1 MSEKPIYS
9 YLIVV
14 WRHESVSQ
22 VTHAAQGPTEDS
34 LWYYE
39 IGGAEPVSLPAN
51 PSVVSV
57 TLGGSAQLGLGYSC
71 GKFDPVAAVTH
82 TLNDIGA
89 GVDNMMNAMTA
100 AATSAIAALP
110 ALILQRANPGL
121 YDLFQNAL
129 IKAEETMQ
137 LATKSCEVME
147 TEIAQGKNPYADLI
161 TLSKGNDWKV
171 QMGIGGN
178 DAVTAKESV
187 ESSNGDN
194 GVPWIG
200 GQAGGSGQP
209 VLEFTGDIVEAGY
222 NINMNR
228 AVTDSTPVPAAS
240 ATRLSEIWPSPADA
254 RDWTVDVVG
263 ENIVTTCD
271 TCRKDSIPG
280 TGLYYP
286 SSTRSPLLSPPRSRN
301 LVSGATPP
309 TLDNL
314 EQITAPGV
322 AITRQVI
329 EAIRE
334 MPASEQSLIMG
345 RLVSEISTAR
355 TVEKA
360 LYARRLLLSGRQVPE
375 VYATEVAREHAD
387 TSIARSSIKKSKT
400 CCSKLGCAKKWS
412 RTPLP
417 PCSNARQPEGRA
429 LSPCRKCRP
438 SIRTRC
444 GTAVFNNSRAQRK
457 GFLIATL
464 AAALLTA
471 LVGYWLMHRLQTDS
485 VQSIQQSIDTW
496 RLTLTLSRW
505 TVIALVAFGWNA
517 SVEYFAKIG
526 KINSTQTEQL
536 HQYRWRAI
544 HLAGHP

>member
-1 MSEKPIYS
+1 MKNNNRLWLLVSGLTVFWSISGYS
-9 YLIVV
+9 
-14 WRHESVSQ
+14 
-22 VTHAAQGPTEDS
+22 AQAPTEDS

-39 IGGAEPVSLPAN
+39 IGGAEPVSVPAN

-71 GKFDPVAAVTH
+71 GKFDPVAAVTN
-82 TLNDIGA
+82 TLNNIGA
-89 GVDNMMNAMTA
+89 GVDNMVNAMTA

-110 ALILQRANPGL
+110 SLILQRANPGL

-129 IKAEETMQ
+129 LKAEETMQ
-137 LATKSCEVME
+137 LATKSCEQME
-147 TEIAQGKNPYADLI
+147 AEIAQGKNPYADLI

-178 DAVTAKESV
+178 DAVTAKDSV

-209 VLEFTGDIVEAGY
+209 VLEFTGDIVQAGY

-228 AVTDSTPVPAAS
+228 AVTDASPVPAAS
-240 ATRLSEIWPSPADA
+240 STRLSEIWASPAEA
-254 RDWTVDVVG
+254 RAWTVDVVG

-271 TCRKDSIPG
+271 TCRKDSVPG
-280 TGLYYP
+280 TGLLPKLYQE
-286 SSTRSPLLSPPRSRN
+286 SAAVTTEIQN
-301 LVSGATPP
+301 LVSGAIPP
-309 TLDNL
+309 TLTNLDN
-314 EQITAPGV
+314 ITAPGV

-360 LYARRLLLSGRQVPE
+360 LYSRRLLLTGRQVPE

-387 TSIARSSIKKSKT
+387 ASIAELDKEIENLLFETRVRKEVVSDTVTLLLRRSA
-400 CCSKLGCAKKWS
+400 AKRQS
-412 RTPLP
+412 SLTVPEVPTLDPNPL
-417 PCSNARQPEGRA
+417 RGGR
-429 LSPCRKCRP
+429 
-438 SIRTRC
+438 
-444 GTAVFNNSRAQRK
+444 
-457 GFLIATL
+457 
-464 AAALLTA
+464 
-471 LVGYWLMHRLQTDS
+471 
-485 VQSIQQSIDTW
+485 VQ
-496 RLTLTLSRW
+496 
-505 TVIALVAFGWNA
+505 
-517 SVEYFAKIG
+517 
-526 KINSTQTEQL
+526 
-536 HQYRWRAI
+536 
-544 HLAGHP
+544 

>member
-1 MSEKPIYS
+1 
-9 YLIVV
+9 
-14 WRHESVSQ
+14 
-22 VTHAAQGPTEDS
+22 
-34 LWYYE
+34 
-39 IGGAEPVSLPAN
+39 
-51 PSVVSV
+51 V

-71 GKFDPVAAVTH
+71 GKFDPVAAVTN
-82 TLNDIGA
+82 TLNNIGT

-129 IKAEETMQ
+129 LRAEETMQ
-137 LATKSCEVME
+137 LATKSCEQME
-147 TEIAQGKNPYADLI
+147 AEVAQGKNPYADLI

-178 DAVTAKESV
+178 DAVTAKTTV

-228 AVTDSTPVPAAS
+228 AITDTSSVPVAS
-240 ATRLSEIWPSPADA
+240 ATRLSEIWVSPAQA

-271 TCRKDSIPG
+271 TCRKDSVPG
-280 TGLYYP
+280 TGLLP
-286 SSTRSPLLSPPRSRN
+286 KLHQESVAVTTEIQN

-309 TLDNL
+309 TLANL
-314 EQITAPGV
+314 DQITAPGV

-334 MPASEQSLIMG
+334 MPTSEQSLIMG
-345 RLVSEISTAR
+345 RLVAEISTAR

-360 LYARRLLLSGRQVPE
+360 LYARRLLLTGRQVPE

-387 TSIARSSIKKSKT
+387 VSIAELDKEIENLLFETRV
-400 CCSKLGCAKKWS
+400 
-412 RTPLP
+412 
-417 PCSNARQPEGRA
+417 
-429 LSPCRKCRP
+429 RKEVV
-438 SIRTRC
+438 SDT
-444 GTAVFNNSRAQRK
+444 V
-457 GFLIATL
+457 
-464 AAALLTA
+464 ALLLKRSA
-471 LVGYWLMHRLQTDS
+471 AKRQSSLMVPEVPTLDPNPLRGGR
-485 VQSIQQSIDTW
+485 VQ
-496 RLTLTLSRW
+496 
-505 TVIALVAFGWNA
+505 
-517 SVEYFAKIG
+517 
-526 KINSTQTEQL
+526 
-536 HQYRWRAI
+536 
-544 HLAGHP
+544 

>member
-1 MSEKPIYS
+1 MKAHKRCMSLLCSWSLLWTI
-9 YLIVV
+9 
-14 WRHESVSQ
+14 HGF
-22 VTHAAQGPTEDS
+22 AAQAPTEDG

-39 IGGAEPVSLPAN
+39 IGGAEPVSVPAN

-71 GKFDPVAAVTH
+71 GKFDPVAAVTN

-129 IKAEETMQ
+129 LKAEETMQ
-137 LATKSCEVME
+137 LATKSCEQME
-147 TEIAQGKNPYADLI
+147 AEIAQGKNPYADLI

-171 QMGIGGN
+171 QMGVGGN
-178 DAVTAKESV
+178 DAVTAKTTV
-187 ESSNGDN
+187 ESSNGNN

-200 GQAGGSGQP
+200 GQAGGTGQP

-228 AVTDSTPVPAAS
+228 PVTDPSPVPAAS
-240 ATRLSEIWPSPADA
+240 STRLSEVWPSPADA
-254 RDWTVDVVG
+254 RDWTVEVVG

-280 TGLYYP
+280 TGLLPKLYQE
-286 SSTRSPLLSPPRSRN
+286 SAAVTTDIQN
-301 LVSGATPP
+301 LVSGATPL
-309 TLDNL
+309 TLTNL
-314 EQITAPGV
+314 DKITAPGV

-360 LYARRLLLSGRQVPE
+360 LFARRLLLSGRQVPE

-387 TSIARSSIKKSKT
+387 NSIAELDKEIENLLFETRVRKEVV
-400 CCSKLGCAKKWS
+400 
-412 RTPLP
+412 
-417 PCSNARQPEGRA
+417 SN
-429 LSPCRKCRP
+429 
-438 SIRTRC
+438 T
-444 GTAVFNNSRAQRK
+444 V
-457 GFLIATL
+457 ATL
-464 AAALLTA
+464 LERAAARRQSSLTVPEVPT
-471 LVGYWLMHRLQTDS
+471 LDPNPLRGGR
-485 VQSIQQSIDTW
+485 VQ
-496 RLTLTLSRW
+496 
-505 TVIALVAFGWNA
+505 
-517 SVEYFAKIG
+517 
-526 KINSTQTEQL
+526 
-536 HQYRWRAI
+536 
-544 HLAGHP
+544 

>member
-1 MSEKPIYS
+1 MIKHNPIHCLVIALTVATGPDS
-9 YLIVV
+9 Y
-14 WRHESVSQ
+14 
-22 VTHAAQGPTEDS
+22 AAQAPTEDG

-39 IGGAEPVSLPAN
+39 IGGAEPVSVPAN
-51 PSVVSV
+51 PAVVST

-71 GKFDPVAAVTH
+71 GKFDPVAAVTN
-82 TLNDIGA
+82 TLNDIGS

-100 AATSAIAALP
+100 AATSAIASLP

-137 LATKSCEVME
+137 LATKSCEQME
-147 TEIAQGKNPYADLI
+147 AEIAQGKNPYADLI

-178 DAVTAKESV
+178 DAVTAKDTV

-200 GQAGGSGQP
+200 GQAGGTGQP

-228 AVTDSTPVPAAS
+228 AVTDTSPVPAAS
-240 ATRLSEIWPSPADA
+240 ATRLSEIWSTPGEA

-280 TGLYYP
+280 TGLLPKLYQE
-286 SSTRSPLLSPPRSRN
+286 SATVTTEIQN

-309 TLDNL
+309 TLANL
-314 EQITAPGV
+314 DQITAPGV

-387 TSIARSSIKKSKT
+387 NSIAELDKEIENLLFETRV
-400 CCSKLGCAKKWS
+400 
-412 RTPLP
+412 
-417 PCSNARQPEGRA
+417 
-429 LSPCRKCRP
+429 RKEVV
-438 SIRTRC
+438 SDT
-444 GTAVFNNSRAQRK
+444 V
-457 GFLIATL
+457 ATL
-464 AAALLTA
+464 LERAAAKRQSSLT
-471 LVGYWLMHRLQTDS
+471 VPE
-485 VQSIQQSIDTW
+485 V
-496 RLTLTLSRW
+496 LTLDPNPLRGGR
-505 TVIALVAFGWNA
+505 V
-517 SVEYFAKIG
+517 
-526 KINSTQTEQL
+526 Q
-536 HQYRWRAI
+536 
-544 HLAGHP
+544 

>member
-1 MSEKPIYS
+1 MIKHNPIHCLLIALAVAIVPDS
-9 YLIVV
+9 Y
-14 WRHESVSQ
+14 
-22 VTHAAQGPTEDS
+22 AAQAPTEDG

-39 IGGAEPVSLPAN
+39 IGGAEPVSVPAN
-51 PSVVSV
+51 PAVVST

-71 GKFDPVAAVTH
+71 GKFDPVAAVTN
-82 TLNDIGA
+82 TLNDIGS

-100 AATSAIAALP
+100 AATSAIASLP

-137 LATKSCEVME
+137 LATKSCEQME

-178 DAVTAKESV
+178 DAVTAKDTV

-200 GQAGGSGQP
+200 GQAGGTGQP

-228 AVTDSTPVPAAS
+228 TVTDTSPVPAAS
-240 ATRLSEIWPSPADA
+240 ATRLSEIWSTPGEA

-280 TGLYYP
+280 TGLLPKLYQE
-286 SSTRSPLLSPPRSRN
+286 SATVTTEIQN

-309 TLDNL
+309 TLTNL

-387 TSIARSSIKKSKT
+387 NSIAELDREIENLLFET
-400 CCSKLGCAKKWS
+400 
-412 RTPLP
+412 RV
-417 PCSNARQPEGRA
+417 
-429 LSPCRKCRP
+429 RKEVV
-438 SIRTRC
+438 SDT
-444 GTAVFNNSRAQRK
+444 V
-457 GFLIATL
+457 ATL
-464 AAALLTA
+464 LERAAAKRQSSLTVPEVPT
-471 LVGYWLMHRLQTDS
+471 LDPNPLRGGR
-485 VQSIQQSIDTW
+485 VQ
-496 RLTLTLSRW
+496 
-505 TVIALVAFGWNA
+505 
-517 SVEYFAKIG
+517 
-526 KINSTQTEQL
+526 
-536 HQYRWRAI
+536 
-544 HLAGHP
+544 

>member
-1 MSEKPIYS
+1 MKTRNRCLPLLCGLSLLWTINGF
-9 YLIVV
+9 
-14 WRHESVSQ
+14 
-22 VTHAAQGPTEDS
+22 TAQSPTEDG

-39 IGGAEPVSLPAN
+39 IGGAEPVSVPAN
-51 PSVVSV
+51 PAVVSV

-71 GKFDPVAAVTH
+71 GKFDPVVAVTN
-82 TLNDIGA
+82 TLNNVGA

-137 LATKSCEVME
+137 LATKSCEQME
-147 TEIAQGKNPYADLI
+147 AEIAQGKNPYADLI

-171 QMGIGGN
+171 QMGVGGN
-178 DAVTAKESV
+178 DAVTAKTTV

-228 AVTDSTPVPAAS
+228 AVTDATPVPAAS
-240 ATRLSEIWPSPADA
+240 STRLSEIWPSPVDA
-254 RDWTVDVVG
+254 RDWTVEVVG

-280 TGLYYP
+280 TGLLPKLYQE
-286 SSTRSPLLSPPRSRN
+286 STSVTTEIQN
-301 LVSGATPP
+301 LVSGVTPP
-309 TLDNL
+309 TLANL
-314 EQITAPGV
+314 DQITAPGV

-355 TVEKA
+355 TLEKA
-360 LYARRLLLSGRQVPE
+360 LFARRLLLSGRQVPE

-387 TSIARSSIKKSKT
+387 NSIAELDKEIENLLFETRV
-400 CCSKLGCAKKWS
+400 
-412 RTPLP
+412 
-417 PCSNARQPEGRA
+417 
-429 LSPCRKCRP
+429 RKEVV
-438 SIRTRC
+438 SDTV
-444 GTAVFNNSRAQRK
+444 TTLLQR
-457 GFLIATL
+457 
-464 AAALLTA
+464 AAARRQSALTVPEVPT
-471 LVGYWLMHRLQTDS
+471 LDPNPLRGGR
-485 VQSIQQSIDTW
+485 VQ
-496 RLTLTLSRW
+496 
-505 TVIALVAFGWNA
+505 
-517 SVEYFAKIG
+517 
-526 KINSTQTEQL
+526 
-536 HQYRWRAI
+536 
-544 HLAGHP
+544 

>member
-1 MSEKPIYS
+1 MK
-9 YLIVV
+9 
-14 WRHESVSQ
+14 
-22 VTHAAQGPTEDS
+22 THTRCRSLLFGWSLLWTISLFAAQAPTEDG

-39 IGGAEPVSLPAN
+39 IGGAEPVSVPAN

-71 GKFDPVAAVTH
+71 GKFDPVAAVTN

-129 IKAEETMQ
+129 LKAEETLQ
-137 LATKSCEVME
+137 LATKSCEQME
-147 TEIAQGKNPYADLI
+147 AEIAQGKNPYADLI

-171 QMGIGGN
+171 QMGVGGN
-178 DAVTAKESV
+178 DAVTAKTTV
-187 ESSNGDN
+187 ESSNGNN

-228 AVTDSTPVPAAS
+228 SVTDPSPVPTAS
-240 ATRLSEIWPSPADA
+240 STRLSEVWSSPIDA
-254 RDWTVDVVG
+254 RDWTVEVVG

-280 TGLYYP
+280 TGLLPKLYQE
-286 SSTRSPLLSPPRSRN
+286 SAVVTTDIQD
-301 LVSGATPP
+301 LVSGATPL
-309 TLDNL
+309 TLTNL
-314 EQITAPGV
+314 DKITAPGV

-334 MPASEQSLIMG
+334 MPTSEQSLIMG

-360 LYARRLLLSGRQVPE
+360 LFARRLLLSGRQVPE

-387 TSIARSSIKKSKT
+387 NSIAELDKEIENLLFETRVRKEVV
-400 CCSKLGCAKKWS
+400 
-412 RTPLP
+412 
-417 PCSNARQPEGRA
+417 SN
-429 LSPCRKCRP
+429 
-438 SIRTRC
+438 T
-444 GTAVFNNSRAQRK
+444 V
-457 GFLIATL
+457 ATL
-464 AAALLTA
+464 LERAAARRQSSLTVPEVPT
-471 LVGYWLMHRLQTDS
+471 LDPNPLRGGR
-485 VQSIQQSIDTW
+485 VQ
-496 RLTLTLSRW
+496 
-505 TVIALVAFGWNA
+505 
-517 SVEYFAKIG
+517 
-526 KINSTQTEQL
+526 
-536 HQYRWRAI
+536 
-544 HLAGHP
+544 

>member
-1 MSEKPIYS
+1 MKTRNRCLPLLCGLSLLWTINGF
-9 YLIVV
+9 
-14 WRHESVSQ
+14 
-22 VTHAAQGPTEDS
+22 AAQAPTEDG

-39 IGGAEPVSLPAN
+39 IGGAEPVSVPAN
-51 PSVVSV
+51 PAVVSV

-71 GKFDPVAAVTH
+71 GKFDPVAAVTN
-82 TLNDIGA
+82 TLNNVGA

-137 LATKSCEVME
+137 LATKSCEQME
-147 TEIAQGKNPYADLI
+147 AEIAQGKNPYADLI

-171 QMGIGGN
+171 QMGVGGN
-178 DAVTAKESV
+178 DAVTAKTTV

-228 AVTDSTPVPAAS
+228 AVTDATPVPAAS
-240 ATRLSEIWPSPADA
+240 STRLSEIWPSPVDA
-254 RDWTVDVVG
+254 RDWTVEVVG

-280 TGLYYP
+280 TGLLPKLYQE
-286 SSTRSPLLSPPRSRN
+286 STSVTTEIQN
-301 LVSGATPP
+301 LVSGVTPP
-309 TLDNL
+309 TLANL
-314 EQITAPGV
+314 DQITAPGV

-355 TVEKA
+355 TLEKA
-360 LYARRLLLSGRQVPE
+360 LFARRLLLSGRQVPE

-387 TSIARSSIKKSKT
+387 SSIAELDKEIDNLLFETRV
-400 CCSKLGCAKKWS
+400 
-412 RTPLP
+412 
-417 PCSNARQPEGRA
+417 
-429 LSPCRKCRP
+429 RKEVV
-438 SIRTRC
+438 SDTV
-444 GTAVFNNSRAQRK
+444 T
-457 GFLIATL
+457 TL
-464 AAALLTA
+464 LRRAAARRQSALTVPEVPT
-471 LVGYWLMHRLQTDS
+471 LDPNPLRGGR
-485 VQSIQQSIDTW
+485 VQ
-496 RLTLTLSRW
+496 
-505 TVIALVAFGWNA
+505 
-517 SVEYFAKIG
+517 
-526 KINSTQTEQL
+526 
-536 HQYRWRAI
+536 
-544 HLAGHP
+544 

>member
-1 MSEKPIYS
+1 MKIDNRRMLLLFGWSLLWTINGF
-9 YLIVV
+9 
-14 WRHESVSQ
+14 
-22 VTHAAQGPTEDS
+22 AAQAPTEDS

-39 IGGAEPVSLPAN
+39 IGGAEPVSVPAN

-71 GKFDPVAAVTH
+71 GKFDPVAAVTN

-129 IKAEETMQ
+129 LKAEETMQ
-137 LATKSCEVME
+137 LATKSCEQME
-147 TEIAQGKNPYADLI
+147 AEIAQGKNPYADLI

-171 QMGIGGN
+171 QMGVGGN
-178 DAVTAKESV
+178 DAVTAKTTV
-187 ESSNGDN
+187 ESSNGNN

-228 AVTDSTPVPAAS
+228 PVTDPSPVPAAS
-240 ATRLSEIWPSPADA
+240 STRLSEVWPSPADA
-254 RDWTVDVVG
+254 RDWTVEVVG

-280 TGLYYP
+280 TGLLPKLYQE
-286 SSTRSPLLSPPRSRN
+286 SAAVTTDIQN
-301 LVSGATPP
+301 LVSGATPL
-309 TLDNL
+309 TLTNL
-314 EQITAPGV
+314 DKITAPGV

-360 LYARRLLLSGRQVPE
+360 LFARRLLLSGRQVPE

-387 TSIARSSIKKSKT
+387 DSIAELDKEIENLLFETRV
-400 CCSKLGCAKKWS
+400 
-412 RTPLP
+412 
-417 PCSNARQPEGRA
+417 
-429 LSPCRKCRP
+429 RKEVV
-438 SIRTRC
+438 SDT
-444 GTAVFNNSRAQRK
+444 V
-457 GFLIATL
+457 ATL
-464 AAALLTA
+464 LERAAARRQSSLTVPEVPT
-471 LVGYWLMHRLQTDS
+471 LDPNPLRGGR
-485 VQSIQQSIDTW
+485 VQ
-496 RLTLTLSRW
+496 
-505 TVIALVAFGWNA
+505 
-517 SVEYFAKIG
+517 
-526 KINSTQTEQL
+526 
-536 HQYRWRAI
+536 
-544 HLAGHP
+544 